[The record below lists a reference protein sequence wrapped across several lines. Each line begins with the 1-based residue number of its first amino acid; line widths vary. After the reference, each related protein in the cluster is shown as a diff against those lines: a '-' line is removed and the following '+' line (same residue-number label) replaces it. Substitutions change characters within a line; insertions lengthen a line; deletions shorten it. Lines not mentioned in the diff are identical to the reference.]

1 MTDKGVKFDGDKPRL
16 DLVLGEFDKALWAV
30 GEVGT
35 YGANKYTD
43 NGWQSVE
50 NGIERYSNA
59 MLRHY
64 FKSKTEWTDE
74 ESGLPHLAHLCWN
87 SLALLQ
93 LYLDDTNGNEMI

>member
-1 MTDKGVKFDGDKPRL
+1 MTSDKGVKYDEGKPRL

-30 GEVGT
+30 GKVGT

-43 NGWQSVE
+43 NGWQEVE

-64 FKSKTEWTDE
+64 LLSKREYIDP
-74 ESGLPHLAHLCWN
+74 ESGLPHIAHCAWNCLAV
-87 SLALLQ
+87 LQ
-93 LYLDDTNGNEMI
+93 LLLEYTRDE

>member
-43 NGWQSVE
+43 NGWQEVE

-64 FKSKTEWTDE
+64 LRAKREYRDP
-74 ESGLPHLAHLCWN
+74 ESGLPHMWHCLWNCCAVVQLLCN
-87 SLALLQ
+87 IVK
-93 LYLDDTNGNEMI
+93 EPE